1 MLNQPTVS
9 IVIPT
14 YNRSAK
20 LTDAVNSAL
29 QQDHDAL
36 EIIVVDDASDDP
48 ESIDAITD
56 DRVRL
61 VRRAINGGVAAA
73 QNTGLTEA
81 RGEFVAFLHSD
92 DQLLPGSISSRLDAL
107 SSHPTALGVE
117 APTIRITTTGAAQVG
132 PLLQTASF
140 EQVLRREIRN
150 YHISG
155 FLFRREAL
163 EGAGGFEERLRSYE
177 DFELLLRL
185 RSSDEFCFV
194 DQPACEIDQRP
205 GDRLGE
211 SPWMAKA
218 RSTLL
223 DLYEDE
229 LLERFGRLPD
239 HWRHWSIQLAVD
251 AAAGGDGPAARAE
264 LRRGCRHN
272 RMELLRRS
280 PLWAAS
286 YLGGTANRWVAARTR
301 RRWSTRR

>member
-1 MLNQPTVS
+1 MHEPTVS

-20 LTDAVNSAL
+20 LTDAVESAL
-29 QQDHDAL
+29 QQDHRSL

-48 ESIDAITD
+48 ESMDGSVD

-61 VRRAINGGVAAA
+61 VRRATNGGVAAA
-73 QNTGLTEA
+73 QNTGLKEA
-81 RGEFVAFLHSD
+81 RGDFVAFLHSD
-92 DQLLPGSISSRLDAL
+92 DQLLPGSISSRLDAISL
-107 SSHPTALGVE
+107 HPRALGVE
-117 APTIRITTTGAAQVG
+117 APTVRLTAAGPRQAG

-140 EQVLRREIRN
+140 EKVLRREIRN

-155 FLFRREAL
+155 FLFRRPAL
-163 EGAGGFEERLRSYE
+163 QEVGGFEERLRSYE

-185 RSSDEFCFV
+185 RRLGEFCFIE
-194 DQPACEIDQRP
+194 QPACEIDQRP
-205 GDRLGE
+205 GDRLAE
-211 SPWMAKA
+211 SPWMPKA

-229 LLERFGRLPD
+229 LVERFGRLPD

-251 AAAGGDGPAARAE
+251 AAASGDGPAARAE

-272 RMELLRRS
+272 PGESLRRA
-280 PLWAAS
+280 PLWAS
-286 YLGGTANRWVAARTR
+286 TYLGSAAGRWVAAKTR
-301 RRWSTRR
+301 RRWSLQQ